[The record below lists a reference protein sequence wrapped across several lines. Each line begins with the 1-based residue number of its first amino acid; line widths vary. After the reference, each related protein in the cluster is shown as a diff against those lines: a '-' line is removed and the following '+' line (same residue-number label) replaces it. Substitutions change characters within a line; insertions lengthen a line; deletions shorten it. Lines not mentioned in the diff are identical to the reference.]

1 MDQSEL
7 QDKINQI
14 YKVLLDLKKK
24 SSKKKLKWLKQISD
38 RDFGLVEALIDNF
51 MLNIEESEY
60 STKILMILRQL

>member
-1 MDQSEL
+1 MDQGEL

-14 YKVLLDLKKK
+14 YKVLLDLKKR
-24 SSKKKLKWLKQISD
+24 SSKKKLKWLNQISD

-51 MLNIEESEY
+51 MLNTEESEY